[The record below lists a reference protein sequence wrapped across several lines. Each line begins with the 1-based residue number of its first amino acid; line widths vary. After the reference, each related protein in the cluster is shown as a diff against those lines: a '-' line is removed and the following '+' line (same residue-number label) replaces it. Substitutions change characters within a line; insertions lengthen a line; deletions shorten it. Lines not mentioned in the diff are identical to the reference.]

1 MAPEEMFRGMESPAL
16 PDDLRGRVFSAVR
29 GAMPSPKPTLVD
41 GLWGSRRLRFAWAG
55 LVLALL
61 AGHASL
67 SLEAWSVRAPE
78 AAPAASLTDLGF
90 AEGSLP
96 PTLARRVQNNSPRQ
110 RHPRLIDLWLD
121 ATLIAWL

>member
-1 MAPEEMFRGMESPAL
+1 MTPEELFRGMESPAL

-29 GAMPSPKPTLVD
+29 EAMPSPAPAVVD

-67 SLEAWSVRAPE
+67 SFEAWSVRAPQ
-78 AAPAASLTDLGF
+78 AAPAASLTDLGL

-96 PTLARRVQNNSPRQ
+96 PTLARRLQNSSPR
-110 RHPRLIDLWLD
+110 PRRLRLVDVWLD
-121 ATLIAWL
+121 STLTAWL